1 MRKRAWATGSR
12 RGPRSHTHRT
22 APTLLWVGYRGTFG
36 LRPACT
42 SRHSFSETMRSA
54 GASRRTTASGDG
66 SVTDVPRR
74 LVCRVLP
81 QTLTPAYVSLARI
94 APTWVGDHNREP
106 RGEATPSRSSSL
118 AILK

>member
-1 MRKRAWATGSR
+1 MVGRDLCRPSGVRQVDSVAAWFT
-12 RGPRSHTHRT
+12 
-22 APTLLWVGYRGTFG
+22 
-36 LRPACT
+36 ACT
-42 SRHSFSETMRSA
+42 SRHSFSDTIRNA
-54 GASRRTTASGDG
+54 GASRRTTASGDC

-81 QTLTPAYVSLARI
+81 HTLTPAYVSLARI
-94 APTWVGDHNREP
+94 EPTWVGDHSREP